1 MRSSIAL
8 RCIAHVDHMLT
19 YCAAALLALAFR
31 FACLGSM
38 RPTLKLGLHLIS
50 GVWLG
55 VASWTVG
62 ALVQAWVPLWQT
74 LLIGLTLSAI
84 IAALRVDLA
93 VRARAVVDF
102 VAVSALGPLSVIPVR
117 FTSVIG
123 AAIVFAAAGLA
134 LDRLSRPMPPVIPWR
149 LFALPGI
156 LLVLLAINVRY
167 MSDFGSRLFVQ
178 EPLVLM
184 RSALA
189 LPDPGERIHFDS
201 GTAAWILRVPSDHP
215 RGTAILLHG
224 SHPLASRQPAAVS
237 MQGALLRAGYDV
249 LSVDHP
255 GYGATSIPNADADW
269 RAWDPSIGPERA
281 LRYLRSTKSARGPE
295 MIVVGH
301 SVGVDVALLLLRDEV
316 DVQAAY
322 LFGGSLDRPLE
333 PENDWIRMFHRQ
345 RSMPCCLPLEK
356 MRMIREQF
364 YSGADRYAIALPQ
377 LHAVVHFVRF
387 GIEYPDVAR
396 DRELLYAAITAPKRV
411 CDFKGVT
418 HYFNA
423 ASLRRLAL
431 IDTLA
436 VKRTAEI
443 VLSSE
448 KADNACGG

>member
-1 MRSSIAL
+1 
-8 RCIAHVDHMLT
+8 MLT
-19 YCAAALLALAFR
+19 YWAIVLLALAFR
-31 FACLGSM
+31 FACLGDM
-38 RPTLKLGLHLIS
+38 RSTLKSGWHLIS
-50 GVWLG
+50 GVWLC

-74 LLIGLTLSAI
+74 LLIGLMLSAI
-84 IAALRVDLA
+84 IAALRLDLA
-93 VRARAVVDF
+93 VRARAVADF

-117 FTSVIG
+117 LTNVIC
-123 AAIVFAAAGLA
+123 AAVVFAAAGFA
-134 LDRLSRPMPPVIPWR
+134 LDRVSRRMPPVIRWQ

-156 LLVLLAINVRY
+156 LLALLAINVRY

-189 LPDPGERIHFDS
+189 LPDPGERIYFDS

-224 SHPLASRQPAAVS
+224 SHPQASRQPAAVA

-255 GYGATSIPNADADW
+255 GYGASSIPNTDADW
-269 RAWDPSIGPERA
+269 RAWDPSIGPKQA
-281 LRYLRSTKSARGPE
+281 LRYLHSANIARGPE
-295 MIVVGH
+295 TIVVGH
-301 SVGVDVALLLLRDEV
+301 SVGVDVALQLLRDGV

-345 RSMPCCLPLEK
+345 RSMPCCLPLER
-356 MRMIREQF
+356 MRMIRDQF

-377 LHAVVHFVRF
+377 NHAVIHFVRF

-396 DRELLYAAITAPKRV
+396 DREPLYAAITPPKRV
-411 CDFKGVT
+411 CDFKGMT

-436 VKRTAEI
+436 IKRTAEV
-443 VLSSE
+443 VLSRE
-448 KADNACGG
+448 KAGNVCGG